1 MNARS
6 GSERVTVATFAEM
19 KRSGDPI
26 VMVTAY
32 DAPSAR
38 VAEAAGADA
47 ILVGDSLG
55 MVVLGHP
62 TTLPVTLE
70 DMLRHTAAVAR
81 TVTRPLV
88 IADMPFGSYQASPD
102 DAVANAVRLL
112 AEAGAAGVKLEGGR
126 HVAPLVERM
135 VAAGIPVMGHLGLTP
150 QSVNVFGGYRVRA
163 KEAAEAIGL
172 VEDALA
178 LEAAGAFAVVLEL
191 VPAEVA
197 AIVTEELEIPTI
209 GIGAGAGC
217 DGQVQV
223 FHDLVGLS
231 GFTPRHAKRYLDA
244 ERLMTEALSAYVND
258 VRSGSFPAEENASHA
273 SEDVVAE
280 LETALPIA
288 GGRDDEGM

>member
-150 QSVNVFGGYRVRA
+150 QSVNVLGGYRVRA

-280 LETALPIA
+280 LETVLPLA
-288 GGRDDEGM
+288 GERDAEEV